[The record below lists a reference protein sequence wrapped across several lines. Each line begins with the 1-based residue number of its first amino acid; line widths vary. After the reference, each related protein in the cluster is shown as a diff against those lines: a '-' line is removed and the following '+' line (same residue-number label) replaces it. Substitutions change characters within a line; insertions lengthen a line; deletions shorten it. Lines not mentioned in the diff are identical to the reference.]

1 MIGKIME
8 NELKILF
15 VEDVPADVEF
25 AKRILDKEG
34 IKFQSRIVENEI
46 DFIRELEQF
55 VPDIIISDY
64 RMPHFNGMRA
74 LKISLEKCPN
84 TPFILLTGSLNEE
97 TAVECIKSGASDY
110 LIKEQ
115 ITRLPFAV
123 KEALK
128 KTEIRLEKEK
138 VEQTLKESEE
148 KYRVIVD
155 NIPSVVLIHT
165 EKEILFANPTAVKVF
180 GADSIEQ
187 ILKMDIADFI
197 YPEDKE
203 DFLNRKKQVYPI
215 GITSNFI
222 ERKLVKFNGEI
233 IFTETISV
241 PIQYFG
247 RDAIQTIIRDIS
259 DRKRT
264 EEKLRTLIRAVE
276 QNPVSIVITNANG
289 SIEYVNPKFTEVT
302 GYSCEEII
310 GKNPN
315 ILKSGNKPKE
325 EYEALWD
332 TILSGKTWY
341 GEFYNKK
348 KNGES
353 YWVSASIS
361 PIVNNQGDITHF
373 VGVKEDITEK
383 KKMIS
388 ELIEAKERA
397 EESDKLKSEF
407 LAQMS
412 HEIRT
417 PLSAIVGNVDFLNGC
432 FDKKMNSDAR
442 SCFDAIDLASQR
454 IIRTIDLIL
463 NTAELQTCGYKPQLV
478 KVDLNSEILNKLY
491 KEYQLS
497 AKQKGIEM
505 IYICRG
511 KDTKVIADTYSITQI
526 FSNLINNAIKYTKKG
541 KVKILLERNKT
552 GNITIEIKD
561 TGIGIS
567 KEFLQ
572 KIFEPFSQEEQGYT
586 RSFDGNG
593 LGLALIK
600 KYCEINNAIMEVE
613 TEKNVGSTFRIIFD
627 EKFS

>member
-1 MIGKIME
+1 ME

-505 IYICRG
+505 IYICRE